1 MLMAGEI
8 RMVPREVDY
17 EKIGA
22 RIKRLR
28 TEKGLTQAELS
39 DMAGCSNN
47 YLSHVETAQSK
58 VSLSVLLQIATALN
72 TSLDYFLLD
81 TTFARPDAII
91 ETEISQK
98 LHRCRPATL
107 VAINHI
113 IDALL
118 EQEKQLTAHYD

>member
-1 MLMAGEI
+1 
-8 RMVPREVDY
+8 MVLREVDY
-17 EKIGA
+17 VKIGA
-22 RIKRLR
+22 RIKKLR
-28 TEKGLTQAELS
+28 IEKGLTQAELS

-47 YLSHVETAQSK
+47 YLSHVEPAQSK

-81 TTFARPDAII
+81 TAFARPDAII

-98 LHRCRPATL
+98 LHHCKPATL

-118 EQEKQLTAHYD
+118 EQESQLTAHNF

>member
-1 MLMAGEI
+1 
-8 RMVPREVDY
+8 MVPREVDY

-107 VAINHI
+107 VASHHI

>member
-1 MLMAGEI
+1 
-8 RMVPREVDY
+8 MVPREIDFV
-17 EKIGA
+17 KIGT
-22 RIKRLR
+22 RIKKLR
-28 TEKGLTQAELS
+28 AEKGLTQAELS

-72 TSLDYFLLD
+72 VSLDYFLLD
-81 TTFARPDAII
+81 TAFARPDAII
-91 ETEISQK
+91 ETEIANK
-98 LHRCRPATL
+98 LRRCSPATL

-118 EQEKQLTAHYD
+118 EQESQLTSHDD